1 MNVSQRQRMRAAH
14 ERISRAQ
21 QQRTVECE
29 ELVRAA
35 EQLAGVE
42 EAQDGQDPDSQR
54 PSEGG
59 DRIRE

>member
-35 EQLAGVE
+35 EQLARVE
-42 EAQDGQDPDSQR
+42 DPDGQDQPVVDVDA
-54 PSEGG
+54 E
-59 DRIRE
+59 RIRE